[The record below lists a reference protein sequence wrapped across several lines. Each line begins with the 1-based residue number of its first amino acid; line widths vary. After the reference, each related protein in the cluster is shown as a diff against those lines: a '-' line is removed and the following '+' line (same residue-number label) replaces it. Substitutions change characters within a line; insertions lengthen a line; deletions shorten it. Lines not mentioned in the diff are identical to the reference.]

1 MIHHVTFCSS
11 TMTRSAE
18 ICSRSALEFGCD
30 SSWVVHYDDLKSTE
44 FYWDNLDILTQERGA
59 GYWLW
64 KPYIILRVMQQ
75 AEHGDVVVYTD
86 AGITFR
92 HDIAMLFKYMDED
105 VFLFGNGHEH
115 RLV

>member
-59 GYWLW
+59 GLLAMEA
-64 KPYIILRVMQQ
+64 I
-75 AEHGDVVVYTD
+75 HYTAND
-86 AGITFR
+86 ATG
-92 HDIAMLFKYMDED
+92 
-105 VFLFGNGHEH
+105 
-115 RLV
+115 